1 MSELNSYAL
10 IGIDPK
16 TRKVDIIS
24 ILSAEYISDMKEL
37 GYIVLVVDKVKARQ
51 IWTDAI
57 DDVLTL
63 DVWA

>member
-1 MSELNSYAL
+1 MSEINSYAL

-24 ILSAEYISDMKEL
+24 TLSAEYISDMEEL
-37 GYIVLVVDKVKARQ
+37 GYIVLVVDRVKAREIQ
-51 IWTDAI
+51 SDAI

-63 DVWA
+63 DVWV